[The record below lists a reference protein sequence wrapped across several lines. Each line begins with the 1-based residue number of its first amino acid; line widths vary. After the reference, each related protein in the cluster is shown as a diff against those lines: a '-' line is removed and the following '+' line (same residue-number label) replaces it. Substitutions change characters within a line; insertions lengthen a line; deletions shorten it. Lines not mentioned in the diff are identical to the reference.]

1 MFRRLYLFVAPNSKP
16 TLFSPSIPDI
26 NIFSLAFLPSDDEYT
41 LAILLLDL
49 QGRLQLFARDIDFE
63 SLELSTHCSSLLQ
76 PTIISEKV
84 VPYPTESPPQ
94 LITVPPDDDSAEV
107 ADFDDAA
114 FLGGVLVVGG
124 TQILLFD
131 VASKQ
136 KQEKQKGK
144 LKRLEAK
151 KKSNDATEVAK
162 AREKEKE
169 RFNRRRK
176 PKASIDWPWSEVTA
190 YVFGPL

>member
-1 MFRRLYLFVAPNSKP
+1 MPCVFVTPSSKP
-16 TLFSPSIPDI
+16 TLFFPSIPEI

-49 QGRLQLFARDIDFE
+49 QGRLQLFARDIDIE

-107 ADFDDAA
+107 ADVDDDA

-136 KQEKQKGK
+136 KQEKQRGK

-151 KKSNDATEVAK
+151 KKSNDATEVGK

-169 RFNRRRK
+169 RLNRRRK
-176 PKASIDWPWSEVTA
+176 PKASIEWPWSEVTA
-190 YVFGPL
+190 YVFGPF